1 MDHTQA
7 IEIVNVD
14 RDKVAQHIELCNKGE
29 HICDLNGWCLE
40 IASSAQT
47 FTFGPDTILRP
58 GEELSVYID
67 RGGELSFNA
76 ANALNRR
83 GDRVLLFDAHREL
96 RYQFVYGQSAHNLV
110 IISDVHSD
118 SQGGRDFSDEY
129 VELFNMSDCRVDIS
143 GWQIRA
149 VKGDAQFIFPEGAQL
164 APQAPARVYSN
175 YIDPQTG
182 GYSFS
187 SPRALWRTSNESCQ
201 LLDDAG
207 REVSCYSF

>member
-29 HICDLNGWCLE
+29 HICDLNGWRLE
-40 IASSAQT
+40 IASSIQA
-47 FTFGPDTILRP
+47 FTFGPHTLLRP
-58 GEELSVYID
+58 GEMLRVYLD
-67 RGGELSFNA
+67 REYEFSFNA
-76 ANALNRR
+76 ANAFNRR
-83 GDRVLLFDAHREL
+83 GDRVLLFDRQGEL
-96 RYQFVYGQSAHNLV
+96 RCQFAYGRSAHNLV
-110 IISDVHSD
+110 DISYIHSD
-118 SQGGRDFSDEY
+118 SLGGRDFSDEY

-207 REVSCYSF
+207 REVSRYSF